1 MIKKIDG
8 YLLTSSVNHRC
19 IVKVRSFFS
28 TKTVDMFDYIKP
40 MQRDFNPDVYT
51 LHVGTKDLSSHKSP
65 EQYL

>member
-1 MIKKIDG
+1 MIKKTDG

-28 TKTVDMFDYIKP
+28 AKTVDMLDYIKP
-40 MQRDFNPDVYT
+40 MQRDFNPNVYI
-51 LHVGTKDLSSHKSP
+51 LHVGTNDLSSHKSP